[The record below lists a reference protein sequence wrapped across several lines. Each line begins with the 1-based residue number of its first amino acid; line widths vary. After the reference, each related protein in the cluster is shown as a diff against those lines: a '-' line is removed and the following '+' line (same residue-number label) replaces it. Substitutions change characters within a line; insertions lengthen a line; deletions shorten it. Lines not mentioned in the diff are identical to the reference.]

1 MALPFGIDPMQLGLE
16 FGTGG
21 VVGALIGFFFKKLA
35 KVVAFIIGAE
45 LALFKF
51 LESRGVLIVDW
62 EKLTA
67 GFVSLGESAAS
78 ATPPSWVMTLL
89 STLSVSA
96 GFVGGF
102 LLGFR
107 RG

>member
-1 MALPFGIDPMQLGLE
+1 MALPFGIEPMQLGLE

-51 LESRGVLIVDW
+51 LESRGVLSVDW
-62 EKLTA
+62 EALGA
-67 GFVSLGESAAS
+67 GFVGLGESAAG
-78 ATPPSWVMTLL
+78 AAPPSWAMTLL
-89 STLSVSA
+89 STFSVSA